1 MKKIFL
7 FILLLISINIL
18 AQHQAT
24 VKVGDQ
30 AIDFSL
36 QTIDNNKIHL
46 KNLHKEGPVV
56 LVVLRGWP
64 GYQCPI
70 CTRQVGALV
79 EDDFKFRD
87 LGATVLMI
95 YPGPSEQLQEHAK
108 EFSEEFQFPQN
119 FIFTLDPDYS
129 VINKYGL
136 RWNAPKETAYPSTFV
151 INKSGKI
158 IFAKVSESH
167 GGRAENKEIFAALEQ
182 LN

>member
-1 MKKIFL
+1 MTKLFL
-7 FILLLISINIL
+7 FTILLISINTY
-18 AQHQAT
+18 AQPQAK
-24 VKVGDQ
+24 VSVGDE
-30 AIDFSL
+30 AISFSL
-36 QTIDNNKIHL
+36 QTIDKEEIHL
-46 KNLHKEGPVV
+46 KNLYQEGPVV

-64 GYQCPI
+64 GYQCPV

-79 EDDFKFRD
+79 EDDYKFQD

-95 YPGPSEQLQEHAK
+95 YPGPSEQLQEHAE
-108 EFSEEFQFPQN
+108 EFSEDFRFPQN

-151 INKSGKI
+151 INKSGEI
-158 IFAKVSESH
+158 VFAKVSQSH
-167 GGRAENKEIFAALEQ
+167 GGRAENEEIFAALEQ